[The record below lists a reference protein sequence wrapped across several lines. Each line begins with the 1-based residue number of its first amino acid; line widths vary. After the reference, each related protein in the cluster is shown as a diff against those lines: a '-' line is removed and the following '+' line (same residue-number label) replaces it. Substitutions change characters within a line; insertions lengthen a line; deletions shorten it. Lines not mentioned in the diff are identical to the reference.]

1 MSKTTQARTSY
12 DVIETGF
19 VPGLLF
25 MLKSVFLSYC
35 VSVVLLFIAALI
47 ATFQAFSDQA
57 ISVAVNIITALGVA
71 MCGFLAGR
79 HFDSKGLVFGAICG
93 IIYSSLLCLIGN
105 LVSQTFYFG
114 TNSITA
120 LIIGLIC
127 GAVGGIVGIN
137 TRRKR
142 RR

>member
-1 MSKTTQARTSY
+1 MPKTIQARSNFETNSGGITSG
-12 DVIETGF
+12 I
-19 VPGLLF
+19 LF
-25 MLKSVFLSYC
+25 MLKTVLLSYGL
-35 VSVVLLFIAALI
+35 SIVLLFLASLI

-57 ISVAVNIITALGVA
+57 ISISANLVTSIGVFF
-71 MCGFLAGR
+71 CGFMSGR
-79 HFDSKGLVFGAICG
+79 HFSSKGLVFGAICG
-93 IIYSSLLCLIGN
+93 IIYSGILCLVGN
-105 LVSQTFYFG
+105 LFSQPISFG
-114 TNSITA
+114 TSAITA